1 MSVSIEVTGPSQ
13 SGFAVILTPEALEF
27 VADLNCEFNPRRK
40 ELLGRRHQ
48 FHDEIQSGKR
58 PTFLEETRAVR
69 VGDWQIAPLPDD
81 LQDRR
86 SEITGPVDRKMMIN
100 ALNRPYRK

>member
-58 PTFLEETRAVR
+58 PTFLEETLSARA
-69 VGDWQIAPLPDD
+69 GDWQVARFRTTFRTAVARSRVQWIA
-81 LQDRR
+81 R
-86 SEITGPVDRKMMIN
+86 
-100 ALNRPYRK
+100 

>member
-40 ELLGRRHQ
+40 ELLGRLHQ

-69 VGDWQIAPLPDD
+69 VGDWQVARFRTTFRTAVARSRVQWIA
-81 LQDRR
+81 R
-86 SEITGPVDRKMMIN
+86 
-100 ALNRPYRK
+100 